1 MYQKTTNELCMTS
14 QLRSTATFSSIC
26 AERVRIMCDIK
37 NGEHEQ
43 IEYGKGLFL
52 AIFYILLA

>member
-1 MYQKTTNELCMTS
+1 MTS